1 MLPPPCVGTLGRLEP
16 PELELPEFEPPEL
29 ELPEFEPPELE
40 PPELELPEFEP
51 PELEVPVSSSCGGRL
66 ELFPFDEDVSSTV
79 AGIAQSTFV

>member
-1 MLPPPCVGTLGRLEP
+1 MLPPPCVGTLGRL
-16 PELELPEFEPPEL
+16 EPPEL

-51 PELEVPVSSSCGGRL
+51 PELEVPVSSSCGGGL